1 MVKTYETAVTKRI
14 GPSQEMERLL
24 CEVSEGGGGT
34 GACLPFVNLEVPSE
48 HKVIESRIAVTS
60 KWLQG
65 HLRAKKSRLPGSTHL
80 SGVVFSFTEA
90 GSAAAQASQA
100 AKDDLELQSSS
111 QVLGPQVCT
120 TI

>member
-1 MVKTYETAVTKRI
+1 M
-14 GPSQEMERLL
+14 
-24 CEVSEGGGGT
+24 
-34 GACLPFVNLEVPSE
+34 NLEVPSE
-48 HKVIESRIAVTS
+48 HKVIESRTAVTS

-65 HLRAKKSRLPGSTHL
+65 RLRAEESLLPGSTHL
-80 SGVVFSFTEA
+80 SGVVFSFAEA
-90 GSAAAQASQA
+90 GSPAPRVSHA